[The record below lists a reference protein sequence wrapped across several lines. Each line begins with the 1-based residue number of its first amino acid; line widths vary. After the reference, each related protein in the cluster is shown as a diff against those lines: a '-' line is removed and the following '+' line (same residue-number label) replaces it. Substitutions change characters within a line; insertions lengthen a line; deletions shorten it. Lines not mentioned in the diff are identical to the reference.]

1 MKRLWST
8 DELTS
13 QWALSADDMRL
24 AVDHGEQAKLGL
36 MCQLAFWREHARFP
50 DVEADIAPA
59 VVERLARQIDVS
71 ADVIDGYDFAGRSG
85 RRHRRMVLDHLA
97 VREFDEAAEA
107 AFRAWLL
114 TDCLPQEPALL
125 ALEEAIAGWFARE
138 RAVRPGRHR
147 LDRIVRSTRVAHDD
161 AVLATIA
168 GRLDGAMR
176 ERLDALLTDDGSGAA
191 YTRLS
196 AGPGKVGLDS
206 LLAEIDELEVAR
218 GVGLPRDLLS
228 GIHADTA
235 KRLRRRAA
243 VESAWQLRRHPTR
256 IRLPLLA
263 AWAGP
268 REAEIVDGLV
278 ELLIQVTH
286 RITVKAER
294 RVAAELI
301 EEART
306 VRGKAGI
313 LFKVASAVTERPDG
327 MVRQVTFPV
336 VDERTFRALAEEAIA
351 AGTAPARR
359 VHTAVRASYG
369 PYYRRMMPKLL
380 AGPRLP
386 FEQRLASA
394 AHRCLGA
401 CACRRGRGPAIL
413 LLRRG
418 ADDGVVRPEWRDI
431 VIEKAPDGGGRVN
444 RISYEIASFRRCA
457 TSSGARRCG
466 WWALVASATPTR
478 TCRADYA
485 ERRAGCYERLGLP
498 ADAQAFSAGI
508 KGDMKGALT
517 GLDRTMPRN
526 PQVRLKPRRQ
536 HPISVTPLEP
546 QPVPPSL
553 EAVR

>member
-8 DELTS
+8 DELTLR
-13 QWALSADDMRL
+13 WALSADDMRL
-24 AVDHGEQAKLGL
+24 TVDHGERAKLGL
-36 MCQLAFWREHARFP
+36 MCQLAFWREHGRFP

-59 VVERLARQIDVS
+59 VVEHLARQIDVP

-97 VREFDEAAEA
+97 AREFDEAAEA

-114 TDCLPQEPALL
+114 ADCLPTEPALL

-138 RAVRPGRHR
+138 RTVRPGGHR
-147 LDRIVRSTRVAHDD
+147 LDRIVRSTRAAHDD

-168 GRLDGAMR
+168 GRLDDTMR

-206 LLAEIDELEVAR
+206 LLAEIDKLGMAR
-218 GVGLPRDLLS
+218 AIGLPRDLLS

-243 VESAWQLRRHPTR
+243 VESAWELRRHPTR

-278 ELLIQVTH
+278 ELLIQITH
-286 RITVKAER
+286 RIAVKAER
-294 RVAAELI
+294 RVTAELI

-313 LFKVASAVTERPDG
+313 LFKVASAVTEQPDG
-327 MVRQVTFPV
+327 VVRQVIFPV
-336 VDERTFRALAEEAIA
+336 VDERTFRALAKEAIA

-359 VHTAVRASYG
+359 GASMPRCAPPTAPITAASCRSCSQPSTSARTTARIGRSSMPWSVCVPPRA
-369 PYYRRMMPKLL
+369 K
-380 AGPRLP
+380 AGNTSPATRCRSTAWCAP
-386 FEQRLASA
+386 SGATSSSRTPPTAAAASTA
-394 AHRCLGA
+394 STTR
-401 CACRRGRGPAIL
+401 
-413 LLRRG
+413 
-418 ADDGVVRPEWRDI
+418 
-431 VIEKAPDGGGRVN
+431 
-444 RISYEIASFRRCA
+444 SASFRRCA

-466 WWALVASATPTR
+466 
-478 TCRADYA
+478 
-485 ERRAGCYERLGLP
+485 
-498 ADAQAFSAGI
+498 
-508 KGDMKGALT
+508 
-517 GLDRTMPRN
+517 
-526 PQVRLKPRRQ
+526 
-536 HPISVTPLEP
+536 
-546 QPVPPSL
+546 
-553 EAVR
+553 